1 MNFLQQNP
9 ETLNFGYDKW
19 MLPIIKVSEENS
31 SLENLSGESNS
42 NNSESQENGN
52 SLLNDEF
59 LKDDKF
65 NGY

>member
-1 MNFLQQNP
+1 
-9 ETLNFGYDKW
+9 